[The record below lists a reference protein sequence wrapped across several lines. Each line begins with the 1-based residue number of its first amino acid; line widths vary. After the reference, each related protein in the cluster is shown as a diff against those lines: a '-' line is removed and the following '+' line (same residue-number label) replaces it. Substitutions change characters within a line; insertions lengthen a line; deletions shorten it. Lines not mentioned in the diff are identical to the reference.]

1 MRDPKRIDIILGQIK
16 ELWEA
21 YPDMRFMQLL
31 INIFGDR
38 LPYYLEDSQVSRD
51 LDQCLIHWVD
61 LAGKCKMKGEQQ
73 NKDEDVCSE

>member
-31 INIFGDR
+31 INMFGDK
-38 LPYYLEDSQVSRD
+38 LPYYLEDTQVSRELD
-51 LDQCLIHWVD
+51 LRLIQWVD
-61 LAGKCKMKGEQQ
+61 LTGKRKMKGEQ
-73 NKDEDVCSE
+73 